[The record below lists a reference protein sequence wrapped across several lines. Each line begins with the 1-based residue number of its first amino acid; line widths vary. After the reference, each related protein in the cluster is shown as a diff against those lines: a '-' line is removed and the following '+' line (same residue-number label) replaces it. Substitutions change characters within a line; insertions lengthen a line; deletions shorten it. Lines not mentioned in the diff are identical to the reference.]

1 MGAHSKASLFFYETE
16 FYLYLEYVMT
26 KGQPID
32 THLHLEIDP
41 AINKLFQ
48 ATIKAGASDLH
59 LKLGNPPK
67 MRVSGKLRATSGAEL
82 TDKSIEEMV
91 FEILTHEQ
99 KKFFMENGALDFAWA
114 VGMTDRFRINIFR
127 QRGSISL
134 AARHIT
140 SNIPPFES
148 LNVPQIVETIADRTH
163 DGLVL
168 VTGPTGCGK
177 STTIAS
183 MIDHINRTRPCH
195 IVTIED
201 PLEFI
206 HQDRKA
212 IVSQREIGIDV
223 SDFDSALRS
232 LMRQDPD
239 VVLLGEIRDNET
251 LSAAMRAAETGH
263 LVFGT
268 LHSNSAA
275 QTIQRI
281 LDLFPSHEREL
292 ARQTFAL
299 TFRAVISQMLLPGL
313 KPDAKRVPAME
324 ILLGNPIVKKLIQE
338 ERESD
343 IPNAMRGGRGEGM
356 QDFTDSLEMLVRKE
370 FVDLKTAVQ
379 YAPNVEELKMALKGV
394 RASSGGIL

>member
-1 MGAHSKASLFFYETE
+1 
-16 FYLYLEYVMT
+16 MT
-26 KGQPID
+26 KGQPINS
-32 THLHLEIDP
+32 HLHMDHEP
-41 AINKLFQ
+41 QINKLFK
-48 ATIKAGASDLH
+48 ATAKAKASDLH

-67 MRVSGKLRATSGAEL
+67 MRVDSHLRATSGDVL
-82 TDKSIEEMV
+82 TEKRIEELV
-91 FEILTHEQ
+91 FEILTPSQ
-99 KKFFMENGALDFAWA
+99 KEFFLENGALDFAWA
-114 VGMTDRFRINIFR
+114 LGASDRFRINIFR
-127 QRGSISL
+127 QRGVVSL
-134 AARHIT
+134 VARHIT
-140 SNIPPFES
+140 SDIPPFES
-148 LNVPQIVETIADRTH
+148 LNVPQIVETIAERTH
-163 DGLVL
+163 DGLIL

-183 MIDHINRTRPCH
+183 MIDHVNETRACH

-206 HQDRKA
+206 HNDKKSL
-212 IVSQREIGIDV
+212 VSQREIGIDV
-223 SDFDSALRS
+223 PDYESALRS

-251 LSAAMRAAETGH
+251 LTAAMRAAETGH

-268 LHSNSAA
+268 LHSNNAA

-281 LDLFPSHEREL
+281 LDLFPQEERDL

-299 TFRAVISQMLLPGL
+299 TFRAVISQMLLPGIRA
-313 KPDAKRVPAME
+313 DAKRIPAIE
-324 ILLGNPIVKKLIQE
+324 VLIGTPIVKKLIQE

-343 IPNAMRGGRGEGM
+343 IPGAIRSGKGEGM
-356 QDFTDSLEMLVRKE
+356 QDFTDSLEHLVRKE
-370 FVDLKTAVQ
+370 YIDLKTAVQ